1 MNENGTKRLKDK
13 VAIITGAAS
22 GIGRATAQLFA
33 NEGAKVTIADVNAA
47 MGMETVNL
55 IEEQH
60 KGQAIFVQTDV
71 SKLDQVRDMVQT
83 TVQDFGRVDILVNN
97 AADREPG
104 KPVVDCPEE
113 EWDRTVAITLKGPY
127 LCAKYSIPEMVKVG
141 GGVVVNVSSI
151 AGLVT
156 FANGPAYAAAKAGL
170 NQLTKSIALDYRHQN
185 IRANAICPGVIDTP
199 GTERVKQDEEWLAY
213 TNERILLGRW
223 GRPEEIA
230 HTILYLA
237 SDESS
242 YLNGS
247 VIVADGGWVIR

>member
-22 GIGRATAQLFA
+22 GIGRATALLFA
-33 NEGAKVTIADVNAA
+33 KEGARVTVADVNAA

-60 KGQAIFVQTDV
+60 ERHAIFVQTDV
-71 SKLDQVRDMVQT
+71 SKSDEVRDMVQT
-83 TVQDFGRVDILVNN
+83 TVQSFGRIDILVNN

-127 LCAKYSIPEMVKVG
+127 LCAKYSIPEMAKVG
-141 GGVVVNVSSI
+141 GGIVVNVSSI
-151 AGLVT
+151 AALVT
-156 FANGPAYAAAKAGL
+156 FENGPAYSASKAGL

-185 IRANAICPGVIDTP
+185 IRANAICPGIIDTP
-199 GTERVKQDEEWLAY
+199 GTERVKQNKEWV
-213 TNERILLGRW
+213 TDTHERILPGRW
-223 GRPEEIA
+223 GTPEEIA
-230 HTILYLA
+230 RAILFLA

-242 YLNGS
+242 YVNGS
-247 VIVADGGWVIR
+247 VMVADGGWVIR